1 MNIVIFSLLNI
12 MIPPQRKAQ
21 DELLKEAALRLE
33 REEFFKEFPWK
44 ILELLKTA
52 DELIIDYTIKEES
65 ENGQTIIMFY
75 KYGDSKRESINFFSN
90 EIKSFAAAHHDLDW
104 QISNIESVF
113 DSVRR
118 ERAELERKQKLKKE
132 ALSKLSKDEKEALGL

>member
-1 MNIVIFSLLNI
+1 